1 MDSIAHRIGQLHLD
15 LLKAFP
21 ETLFLWLP
29 PRPSKDS
36 SSWEEGTYSN
46 SIGWNDTRTSE
57 LINHIRELWPSVPDV
72 IQLTLEDGK
81 IYFK

>member
-1 MDSIAHRIGQLHLD
+1 MDSIACRIGQLHLD

-29 PRPSKDS
+29 AD
-36 SSWEEGTYSN
+36 GDATYSN
-46 SIGWNDTRTSE
+46 SIEWDDTRTSE
-57 LINHIRELWPSVPDV
+57 LINHIREMWPGEPDV
-72 IQLTLEDGK
+72 IQLTLKDGT